1 MFLSLQVV
9 CLLIVGL
16 LQVYFQQVDSW
27 SGRHMPYCASS
38 RCLYRIQSSRRLSF
52 ITTPI
57 RPTTP
62 CFGSR
67 ASDMV
72 SASDSQ
78 VRIEDHCVETTDTL
92 SSTRSAAKALRTRD
106 IAACAQHLVN
116 GGLVAFPTET
126 VYGLGCNALNST
138 AIQAV
143 FDAKERPLTDPL
155 IMHVLSDVDAF
166 PLWEVTSST
175 TAFDEQNQAANVNG
189 NSRVRHTNGEMNLEA
204 TILKAL
210 CKHFWPGPLTLVAK
224 ATADVVPLKIMAGT
238 AYCAIRSPRHH
249 TARALLEA
257 AQIPIAAP
265 SANKFGHVSPTTA
278 NHVWDDLQ
286 YEPVWIL
293 EETKVNPNGGQSTCE
308 VGVESTVAKVESRIR
323 GATSPN
329 VDDATTTTALY
340 DVTVLRQGAV
350 SVQDITRCLEAA
362 GLRIGIDVQVT
373 SNKKQQIT
381 PDDVATVSPGQLL
394 RHYSPNVPSFLVTAA
409 CIAQQQSPPAQS
421 FLEKTV
427 VLDYGGRLQSWKASA
442 LAYRDFSPTGD
453 SAEAAQTVF
462 DTLRWAEQVPG
473 AERIVFPDLDSD
485 ATSLDAL
492 LLAIKDRLT
501 RAASGNSI
509 DQVLER

>member
-1 MFLSLQVV
+1 VIG
-9 CLLIVGL
+9 LLIVGL
-16 LQVYFQQVDSW
+16 LVVFFQQVDSW
-27 SGRHMPYCASS
+27 IGRHMPYCASS
-38 RCLYRIQSSRRLSF
+38 RCLYRIQSSRRIAFL
-52 ITTPI
+52 TTRI
-57 RPTTP
+57 RPTSP

-67 ASDMV
+67 ASNMA

-78 VRIEDHCVETTDTL
+78 VCIADHCVDTTDVL
-92 SSTRSAAKALRTRD
+92 SPTHSAARALRTRD
-106 IAACAQHLVN
+106 IAACAQHVVN

-155 IMHVLSDVDAF
+155 IVHVLSDVDAF
-166 PLWEVTSST
+166 ALWEATSST
-175 TAFDEQNQAANVNG
+175 TAFDEQSQTANING
-189 NSRVRHTNGEMNLEA
+189 NSGVQTNGEMNLEA
-204 TILKAL
+204 KILKAL

-238 AYCAIRSPRHH
+238 GYCAIRSPRHH

-278 NHVWDDLQ
+278 SHVWDDLQ

-293 EETKVNPNGGQSTCE
+293 EEEAKVNQNGAQATCE

-323 GATSPN
+323 GAAAPN
-329 VDDATTTTALY
+329 ANGATTAALY
-340 DVTVLRQGAV
+340 EVTVLRQGAV
-350 SVQDITRCLEAA
+350 SVQDITRCLEAT
-362 GLRIGIDVQVT
+362 GLRIGIDVQVAC
-373 SNKKQQIT
+373 NKKQHVT

-427 VLDYGGRLQSWKASA
+427 VLDYGGLLQSWKASA
-442 LAYRDFSPTGD
+442 LAYRDFSPTGE

-473 AERIVFPDLDSD
+473 AERIIFPDLDTD
-485 ATSLDAL
+485 AASRDAL

-509 DQVLER
+509 DQVLKR

>member
-1 MFLSLQVV
+1 LSLRVV

-16 LQVYFQQVDSW
+16 VAVFLQQVDSW
-27 SGRHMPYCASS
+27 SGRHMPYCAASS
-38 RCLYRIQSSRRLSF
+38 RFLYRIQSSRRVSF
-52 ITTPI
+52 ITSPI
-57 RPTTP
+57 RPTTL

-67 ASDMV
+67 SSYMA

-78 VRIEDHCVETTDTL
+78 VRIEDHCVDAVMAPSPTHFT
-92 SSTRSAAKALRTRD
+92 AKALRTRD

-155 IMHVLSDVDAF
+155 IVHVLSNVEAF
-166 PLWEVTSST
+166 SLWEATSSSST
-175 TAFDEQNQAANVNG
+175 TAFDEQNQAANENG
-189 NSRVRHTNGEMNLEA
+189 DSRVQTNCEINLEA
-204 TILKAL
+204 TILRAL

-224 ATADVVPLKIMAGT
+224 ATAGVVPLKIMAGT
-238 AYCAIRSPRHH
+238 GYCAIRAPRHP

-278 NHVWDDLQ
+278 SHVWDDLQ

-293 EETKVNPNGGQSTCE
+293 EEETKANQNVAQATCE
-308 VGVESTVAKVESRIR
+308 VGVESTVAKVESRISE
-323 GATSPN
+323 AASN
-329 VDDATTTTALY
+329 VDDATTTVALY

-350 SVQDITRCLEAA
+350 SLQDITRCLEAE
-362 GLRIGIDVQVT
+362 GLRIGIDIQVT
-373 SNKKQQIT
+373 S
-381 PDDVATVSPGQLL
+381 DDVATVSPGQLL
-394 RHYSPNVPSFLVTAA
+394 RHYSPNVPSYLVTAA
-409 CIAQQQSPPAQS
+409 CIAHQQSSPPAQS

-427 VLDYGGRLQSWKASA
+427 VLDYGGQLHSWKASA

-462 DTLRWAEQVPG
+462 NTLRWAEQVPG
-473 AERIVFPDLDSD
+473 AERIVFPDVDTD
-485 ATSLDAL
+485 AASRDAL

-509 DQVLER
+509 DHLLKR